1 MTDKS
6 GALVELSVNE
16 LFNESARYI
25 IPIYQRNYA
34 WSNIE
39 REQLLED
46 IRDAEQEYFLGS
58 LVVYERD
65 DAVYEVIDG
74 QQRLTTLFM
83 LLAALKKNP
92 PFKSLMFEA
101 RRKSNR
107 TLEKISNG
115 STDFDEEFYTKELL
129 DALNHFKKEVD
140 PDSEIIDKLQN
151 TKLLRIIVPKDTDL
165 NHYFEIMN
173 TRGEQLEAHEIVKAR
188 LMSNIVGEEAQEKR
202 SVFSKVWDACS
213 HMEKY
218 VQMSFTVEDRKK
230 LFGSKYE
237 KLNFSDFG
245 DVFQNLYSAT
255 DGKEGKLSTTLSVI
269 DAIEE
274 YSKINNIKDNES
286 EDEGDQRFESIIT
299 FPNFLLHVMRLYK
312 NKKTDDDG
320 ALDDKKMLEIMNDEI
335 NPEKFIVQLLKAR
348 YLFDQFIIKRE
359 YYGKHSEEG
368 AWSLSKLKYYKTDNN
383 NKVDYVH
390 TFSNNSARNDEDNRH
405 KKIRMIQSALRITY
419 TSPKTMHWITDSLA
433 FLMEN
438 INKEDISQDYLW
450 LLENYARQKIRESGY
465 KKNDGFNIER
475 VVFTYLDYVLWRD
488 GYEDEIK
495 QLEDY
500 EFTFRNSV
508 EHFYPQNP
516 DGNEGYERMGVTDLN
531 HFGNLCL
538 ITSSA
543 NSKFSN
549 QSPKAKLTN
558 ENTIKS
564 SQKLRIMAS
573 IAKNK
578 DWNEEVIKEH
588 GAKMYEILEQELK
601 KGSVPRYS

>member
-1 MTDKS
+1 MTDKF
-6 GALVELSVNE
+6 GALVELSVDQ
-16 LFNESARYI
+16 LFNESAQYI

-34 WSNIE
+34 WSNVE
-39 REQLLED
+39 RDQLLED

-92 PFKSLMFEA
+92 PYKSLMFEA

-115 STDFDEEFYTKELL
+115 STDYDEEFYTKELL
-129 DALNHFKKEVD
+129 AALNHFKKEVNSH
-140 PDSEIIDKLQN
+140 SEIIDKLQN

-188 LMSNIVGEEAQEKR
+188 LMSNIGGEEAQEKR
-202 SVFSKVWDACS
+202 SVFSKIWDACS

-218 VQMSFTVEDRKK
+218 VQMAFNVEDRKK

-237 KLNFSDFG
+237 KLNFNDFE
-245 DVFQNLYSAT
+245 DIFQKLYSAM
-255 DGKEGKLSTTLSVI
+255 DGKEGKLSTTLSVT
-269 DAIEE
+269 DAIEA
-274 YSKINNIKDNES
+274 YSKINNVKDNES

-299 FPNFLLHVMRLYK
+299 FPHFLLHVMKLYK
-312 NKKTDDDG
+312 NKQTDDDG
-320 ALDDKKMLEIMNDEI
+320 ALDDKKILDIMNDEI

-348 YLFDQFIIKRE
+348 YLFDKFIIKRE
-359 YYGKHSEEG
+359 YYRNHKEEG

-390 TFSNNSARNDEDNRH
+390 TFSKDSAENDEDKRH
-405 KKIRMIQSALRITY
+405 QKIRMIQSALRITY

-438 INKEDISQDYLW
+438 INRKNISQDYLW

-465 KKNDGFNIER
+465 NKNDGFDIER

-488 GYEDEIK
+488 GYENEIRP
-495 QLEDY
+495 LEDY
-500 EFTFRNSV
+500 EFTFRNSI

-516 DGNEGYERMGVTDLN
+516 DGNEGYKKMAPADLN

-538 ITSSA
+538 ITGSA

-558 ENTIKS
+558 KNTIKS
-564 SQKLRIMAS
+564 SQKLRVMAS
-573 IAKNK
+573 IAKGKEWNK
-578 DWNEEVIKEH
+578 EVIKEH
-588 GAKMYEILEQELK
+588 GRKMYDILEKELVK
-601 KGSVPRYS
+601 EDINIQ

>member
-6 GALVELSVNE
+6 GALVELSVDK

-34 WSNIE
+34 WSNVE

-46 IRDAEQEYFLGS
+46 ILDAEQEYFLGS

-74 QQRLTTLFM
+74 QQRLTTIFM

-92 PFKSLMFEA
+92 PYKSLMFEA

-115 STDFDEEFYTKELL
+115 STDYDEEFYTKELL
-129 DALNHFKKEVD
+129 GALNHFKKEVES
-140 PDSEIIDKLQN
+140 DSEIIDKLQN

-188 LMSNIVGEEAQEKR
+188 LMSSIGGEKSQEKR
-202 SVFSKVWDACS
+202 SVFSKIWDACS

-218 VQMSFTVEDRKK
+218 VQMAFSVEDRKK
-230 LFGSKYE
+230 LFGSTHE
-237 KLNFSDFG
+237 KLNFSDFE
-245 DVFQNLYSAT
+245 DIFQNLFSAT

-274 YSKINNIKDNES
+274 YSKINNVNDNES
-286 EDEGDQRFESIIT
+286 GDEGNQRFESIIT
-299 FPNFLLHVMRLYK
+299 FPHFLLHVIKLYK
-312 NKKTDDDG
+312 NKQTDDDG
-320 ALDDKKMLEIMNDEI
+320 ALDDKKVLEIMNDEI
-335 NPEKFIVQLLKAR
+335 DPEKFIVQLLKAR
-348 YLFDQFIIKRE
+348 YLFDKFIIKRE

-368 AWSLSKLKYYKTDNN
+368 AWSLSKLKYYKTNNN

-390 TFSNNSARNDEDNRH
+390 TFSNDSAGNDEDNRH

-419 TSPKTMHWITDSLA
+419 TSPKTMHWITDSIA

-438 INKEDISQDYLW
+438 INKEDVSPNYLR
-450 LLENYARQKIRESGY
+450 LLENYAQRKVRESGY
-465 KKNDGFNIER
+465 NRNDGFNIER
-475 VVFTYLDYVLWRD
+475 VVFTYLDYLLWRD
-488 GYEDEIK
+488 GYEDKIRPM
-495 QLEDY
+495 EDY
-500 EFTFRNSV
+500 EFTFRNSI

-516 DGNEGYERMGVTDLN
+516 IGNEGYDKMDAADLN

-549 QSPKAKLTN
+549 QSPIAKLTN
-558 ENTIKS
+558 KNTIKT
-564 SQKLRIMAS
+564 SQKLKIMAS
-573 IAKNK
+573 IAKDK

-601 KGSVPRYS
+601 KRSVLR